1 MSRLTRAAAM
11 LGVIVAAVIATGSTA
26 WAEEPTQ
33 FCIPEKPTKPL
44 ESVNA
49 KGECTVKGTT
59 TYKLVTLPG
68 TAELQTLDKI
78 LPFISFNEAGV
89 GGKPTVRFSGVNVQI
104 VSGSGSTKGAVN
116 GAGNLVIGYDE
127 KTAENTQTG
136 SHDLVLGEDQSFTSY
151 GSIVAGKSSTAS
163 APYASV
169 TGGTGNTASEVGTS
183 VTGGRFNTASGLEA
197 SVTGGQENRAK
208 GTLDAITGGEENR
221 TEGNA
226 NAIHG
231 GALNVIESDTQDE
244 TILGGSSNK
253 VPFSSFYNVIA
264 GGEENTFGKEAFA
277 SAILGGHKQSLNGS
291 YLHFP

>member
-1 MSRLTRAAAM
+1 M
-11 LGVIVAAVIATGSTA
+11 LCVSVIVAAVLASGSTA
-26 WAEEPTQ
+26 SAEEPTQ

-44 ESVNA
+44 ESINA

-68 TAELQTLDKI
+68 AAELQTLNKI
-78 LPFISFNEAGV
+78 LPFIKFNEAGV
-89 GGKPTVRFSGVNVQI
+89 GGKPTIGFSGVNIQI

-136 SHDLVLGEDQSFTSY
+136 SHDLLLGEDQSFTSY
-151 GSIVAGKSSTAS
+151 GAIQAGEGNTTS

-169 TGGTGNTASEVGTS
+169 TGGTSNIASEFGAS
-183 VTGGRFNTASGLEA
+183 VTGGRHNTASGLEA
-197 SVTGGQENRAK
+197 SVTGGQDNRAK
-208 GTLDAITGGEENR
+208 GALDAITGGEQNK

-226 NAIHG
+226 NAIDG
-231 GALNVIESDTQDE
+231 GATNAIEADTQDE
-244 TILGGSSNK
+244 TILGGSLNK